1 MRRAGAGPARTLFA
15 ERASVGEPGP
25 EVACRGTMPPK
36 RHRHRRR
43 STPTPAQIWR
53 IFHGAAHE
61 ARIAKRERAELVR
74 RLDRDLAARRK
85 ELEEEAAARKKDL
98 DEKAAALAAEFR
110 RADEKRKK
118 ADEERKREQA
128 ERDRELDKRFN
139 QLVGEADRRWGKLAE
154 GFVEQDLVKLL
165 RDADVNVL
173 RAVPGWPVAIEG
185 EWRQYDL
192 VAVGEHDAVVVEVK
206 STLKPADVTQFTK
219 RLRDFRKWCPEFAR
233 SRIMGAMACLVADG
247 AALQAAEVAG
257 LYVIRAMDSTA
268 SIVNSEGF
276 KPAIY

>member
-1 MRRAGAGPARTLFA
+1 M
-15 ERASVGEPGP
+15 
-25 EVACRGTMPPK
+25 
-36 RHRHRRR
+36 
-43 STPTPAQIWR
+43 
-53 IFHGAAHE
+53 
-61 ARIAKRERAELVR
+61 
-74 RLDRDLAARRK
+74 
-85 ELEEEAAARKKDL
+85 
-98 DEKAAALAAEFR
+98 
-110 RADEKRKK
+110 
-118 ADEERKREQA
+118 
-128 ERDRELDKRFN
+128 
-139 QLVGEADRRWGKLAE
+139 
-154 GFVEQDLVKLL
+154 KLL
-165 RDADVNVL
+165 RDAGVNVL